1 MGIVEKPI
9 CAVNLLWVNG
19 FINNVLLSHK
29 EDEKI
34 TSFKLLSRY
43 LNLEDWAL
51 QMLKSKR

>member
-29 EDEKI
+29 EAEKQHRLHYFLDI
-34 TSFKLLSRY
+34 
-43 LNLEDWAL
+43 
-51 QMLKSKR
+51 

>member
-29 EDEKI
+29 EAEKT